1 MTFTVIWSHRAFE
14 QTDEMLKAQPE
25 RLKTIQ
31 HTLRTIADTLRDDPL
46 TTGEAREGNR
56 RIWFLNYLVIEY
68 VVDVND
74 ATVEITR
81 VLPASLP

>member
-1 MTFTVIWSHRAFE
+1 MRFTVIWSHRAFE

-31 HTLRTIADTLRDDPL
+31 QTLRTIADTLRDDPM
-46 TTGEAREGNR
+46 TTGESRAGNR
-56 RIWFLNYLVIEY
+56 RVWFLNYLVIEY

-81 VLPASLP
+81 VLPASIP

>member
-25 RLKTIQ
+25 RLKTTQ
-31 HTLRTIADTLRDDPL
+31 QTLRAIADTLRDEPL
-46 TTGEAREGNR
+46 TAGESREGDR
-56 RIWFLNYLVIEY
+56 RVWF
-68 VVDVND
+68 VND
-74 ATVEITR
+74 IVVEFDMDVQGETVEITR